1 MKKFLILI
9 VSVFLLISCEVSQ
22 EETYCIIVDKLY
34 QKSYSH
40 YTQVGGV
47 RRKHYHPERYL
58 LITYSTVLEKEIHK
72 EVSHDQYESLNV
84 GDSIIYS
91 YYAIKNKIKYE

>member
-9 VSVFLLISCEVSQ
+9 ASIFLLVSCEFVQ
-22 EETYCIIVDKLY
+22 EETYCIIVDKIY
-34 QKSYSH
+34 KQP
-40 YTQVGGV
+40 YTTYRHVNGV

-58 LITYSTVLEKEIHK
+58 LITYSAVLEEEIHK

-91 YYAIKNKIKYE
+91 YYAIKKK

>member
-9 VSVFLLISCEVSQ
+9 ASVFLLISCEVSQ
-22 EETYCIIVDKLY
+22 EETYCIIVDKMY
-34 QKSYSH
+34 QKPYSH

-58 LITYSTVLEKEIHK
+58 LITYSTVLEQEIHK
-72 EVSHDQYESLNV
+72 DVSHEQFEFLNV
-84 GDSIIYS
+84 GDTVMHS
-91 YYAIKNKIKYE
+91 YYAIKKK

>member
-9 VSVFLLISCEVSQ
+9 ASIFLLISCEVGQ
-22 EETYCIIVDKLY
+22 KETYCIIVDKMY

-58 LITYSTVLEKEIHK
+58 LITYSTVLEKEIHI

-84 GDSIIYS
+84 GDSVIHS
-91 YYAIKNKIKYE
+91 YYYYGIKKK

>member
-9 VSVFLLISCEVSQ
+9 ASVFLLISCEVSQ
-22 EETYCIIVDKLY
+22 EETYCIIVEKMY

-47 RRKHYHPERYL
+47 RRKHYRPERYL
-58 LITYSTVLEKEIHK
+58 LITYSTVLEKEIHI

-84 GDSIIYS
+84 GDSIIHS
-91 YYAIKNKIKYE
+91 YYAIKKK